1 MERYFHVRCLS
12 PLNIYMFPTLVLVT
26 KASNCHETHVAIR
39 ESRATQCRHRADLF
53 EAYAGMLQLRPW
65 SCAIAHARQ
74 RGQLLLW
81 SLLRSSLPEHLQHLG
96 RSIGAI
102 ASVQQVLCV
111 GHDKSARLV
120 SSEERTHLKSRT
132 GVNRTDVRLAVTAIM
147 FMHTT
152 AYITHI
158 LFTQSRAECTLGLK

>member
-1 MERYFHVRCLS
+1 MPEC
-12 PLNIYMFPTLVLVT
+12 
-26 KASNCHETHVAIR
+26 C
-39 ESRATQCRHRADLF
+39 
-53 EAYAGMLQLRPW
+53 
-65 SCAIAHARQ
+65 SCAIAHAR
-74 RGQLLLW
+74 RGGQLLLW

-120 SSEERTHLKSRT
+120 SSEERTHFKSRT
-132 GVNRTDVRLAVTAIM
+132 GVNRTDARLAVTAII

-152 AYITHI
+152 VYLTHI
-158 LFTQSRAECTLGLK
+158 LFTQSRAECTLGLKEGGLAKKHSLRSLAFLAKYLPKPGLQRPGPPRYTPPTPAGRA

>member
-1 MERYFHVRCLS
+1 M
-12 PLNIYMFPTLVLVT
+12 
-26 KASNCHETHVAIR
+26 
-39 ESRATQCRHRADLF
+39 
-53 EAYAGMLQLRPW
+53 
-65 SCAIAHARQ
+65 
-74 RGQLLLW
+74 LW

-152 AYITHI
+152 VYVTHI
-158 LFTQSRAECTLGLK
+158 LFTQSRAECTLGLRLRFFDCQPRRGGWSLTATPMIFRK

>member
-1 MERYFHVRCLS
+1 M
-12 PLNIYMFPTLVLVT
+12 
-26 KASNCHETHVAIR
+26 
-39 ESRATQCRHRADLF
+39 
-53 EAYAGMLQLRPW
+53 
-65 SCAIAHARQ
+65 
-74 RGQLLLW
+74 LW

-152 AYITHI
+152 VYITHI
-158 LFTQSRAECTLGLK
+158 LFTQSRAECTLGLKEGGLAKKHSLRSLAFLAKYTI